1 MSIFQELVN
10 FLSDPANWRGERGIW
25 SSIWTHLGYCLL
37 SFAIAAAIAVP
48 VGLLIGHTRRGAF
61 LAINIGNVGRAL
73 PTIGLLTLVALAT
86 GGGVLPVAICLAL
99 LAVPPLLTAT
109 YTGVRQV
116 DKDVVDAAR
125 GMGMTER
132 EVLTKV
138 EIPNAM
144 PTIFSGVRSAM
155 LQLVATAT
163 VAAFVGM
170 GGLGRY
176 ILDGPPQQD
185 YGKMAAG
192 ALLVALLAIV
202 IDLVIAGLARA
213 TLAPPLRS
221 RRNRR
226 PRSRSK
232 SREPAKAGT

>member
-1 MSIFQELVN
+1 MSILEQTAAF
-10 FLSDPANWRGERGIW
+10 FGSSANWHGDRGIPA
-25 SSIWTHLGYCLL
+25 SVGAHLGYCLL
-37 SFAIAAAIAVP
+37 SFAIAAVIAVP
-48 VGLLIGHTRRGAF
+48 VGLYIGHTGRGAL
-61 LAINIGNVGRAL
+61 LAVNIGNVGRAL
-73 PTIGLLTLVALAT
+73 PTIGLLTLVVLAT

-116 DKDVVDAAR
+116 DPDVVDAAR

-132 EVLTKV
+132 EILTGV

-144 PTIFSGVRSAM
+144 PTVFSGVRSAA
-155 LQLVATAT
+155 LQLVSTAT

-192 ALLVALLAIV
+192 ALLVALLALAV
-202 IDLVIAGLARA
+202 DLALAGLARV
-213 TLAPPLRS
+213 TLSPPLRA
-221 RRNRR
+221 
-226 PRSRSK
+226 RSRTS
-232 SREPAKAGT
+232 SAKAGTSA